1 MLLGSYLT
9 FPVTGVR
16 VEGATMFPESEVWKA
31 VPTRASL
38 LTLNSALL
46 QEKINTNPWVKG
58 SVVSKDWDSGIVTVE
73 VEERRA
79 VIAADLPDRRA
90 FVAMDGTELPGSGGA
105 DLERVKLGED
115 QLEDILRFGRV
126 LERSGIRLESVEG
139 VGPGGIWA
147 TAGGERVVF
156 SADVGA
162 GQARALE
169 GLIKRHPD
177 APVYDLRTP
186 GRVVLGASPGEAGEA
201 GGKREG

>member
-1 MLLGSYLT
+1 M
-9 FPVTGVR
+9 
-16 VEGATMFPESEVWKA
+16 
-31 VPTRASL
+31 
-38 LTLNSALL
+38 L

-58 SVVSKDWDSGIVTVE
+58 SVVSKDWQSGIVTVE

-79 VIAADLPDRRA
+79 VIAAGLPDGQA

-105 DLERVKLGED
+105 DLERVELGED
-115 QLEDILRFGRV
+115 QLEEILRFGRV

-156 SADVGA
+156 SGDVGA

-169 GLIKRHPD
+169 GLILRHPD

-186 GRVVLGASPGEAGEA
+186 GRVVLGVSPDEASEAR
-201 GGKREG
+201 GKRQG